1 MHVHV
6 RLLPHRKAYILEDV
20 YDIGHSG
27 ADRTTMEPDRG
38 PGRATS
44 RFDQSDYCFGAGPL
58 WLRIEHV
65 DWANPVSY
73 DNDIWYTVDG
83 VEMSSTGQEVGRRQT
98 LIRATRLAATPG
110 IRRA

>member
-6 RLLPHRKAYILEDV
+6 RLLPQRKGDILEYV
-20 YDIGHSG
+20 YDIGHSA

-38 PGRATS
+38 PRRATS

-58 WLRIEHV
+58 WLRVEHV

-73 DNDIWYTVDG
+73 DNDVWYEVDG
-83 VEMSSTGQEVGRRQT
+83 VEMSSTGQEVGRRQA
-98 LIRATRLAATPG
+98 LIRATRLAAVPG
-110 IRRA
+110 ARHP